1 MAKVTVGLKVGSTSV
16 KFVEIMHG
24 KGSRFRLKKMGVE
37 EFPLSEKH
45 QGYLNHSSFLAGKV
59 QEVITLHRL
68 NPRRIVT
75 GVEGESVVV
84 RIIRVPQM
92 KDSELRKAIRWEAE
106 EHIPY
111 PMEDVSLG
119 YHILKRDLLGSRGR
133 EVSVLLVGVKRKSID
148 EYLSIF
154 QQVGL
159 CPAVIDVNSLA
170 LYNVVKNSNIET
182 TEGTALLNIGHRIT
196 NLVIIAEDFPF
207 LVRDINFGG
216 DNITRD
222 LAKAWGISYLE
233 AEQVKKTRG
242 ITGIGPELEVSIE
255 ERELSRIIRDSLEEL
270 IKEIVHSFEY
280 FTSNRKGALVQRV
293 ILAGGGSLIKNMDKF
308 LSQELEIPV
317 QRINP
322 FSNISYPKEKFQQFL
337 PSLGP
342 LFAIPAGLALR
353 EISWI

>member
-1 MAKVTVGLKVGSTSV
+1 MAKVIVGLKVGSTSL

-24 KGSRFRLKKMGVE
+24 KVGFRLKKIGVE

-45 QGYLNHSSFLAGKV
+45 QGYLSHSNFLAGKI
-59 QEVITLHRL
+59 QEVITIHKL

-84 RIIRVPQM
+84 RIIRIPQM
-92 KDSELRKAIRWEAE
+92 KDSELRRAIRWEAE

-119 YHILKRDLLGSRGR
+119 YHVLKRDLLGSRGR
-133 EVSVLLVGVKRKSID
+133 EISLLLVGVKRRSID
-148 EYLSIF
+148 EHLSIF

-159 CPAVIDVNSLA
+159 CPAIIDVNSLA
-170 LYNVVKNSNIET
+170 LYNVVKNSNIKI

-196 NLVIIAEDFPF
+196 NLVIIAEDFPW

-222 LAKAWGISYLE
+222 LAKTWSISYVE
-233 AEQVKKTRG
+233 AEKLKKTRG
-242 ITGIGPELEVSIE
+242 ITGIDLESEVGIE
-255 ERELSRIIRDSLEEL
+255 EKEISRVIRDSLEVL

-293 ILAGGGSLIKNMDKF
+293 FLAGGGSLLKNMDKF
-308 LSQELEIPV
+308 LSQELEISV

-322 FSNISYPKEKFQQFL
+322 FSSIDYSEKKFQQFL
-337 PSLGP
+337 PSRGP